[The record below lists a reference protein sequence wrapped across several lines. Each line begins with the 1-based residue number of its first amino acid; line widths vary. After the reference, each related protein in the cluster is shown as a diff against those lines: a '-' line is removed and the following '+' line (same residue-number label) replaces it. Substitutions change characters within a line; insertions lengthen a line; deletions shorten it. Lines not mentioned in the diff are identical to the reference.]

1 MNYVEKNNILYILLY
16 YLNVNCVLNIEQNV
30 NIILARIFTEKYIA
44 YVVFISFNRLEG
56 MLKPNMILN
65 FIYDKIDT
73 KRDWNTVP
81 Q

>member
-1 MNYVEKNNILYILLY
+1 MNYVEKKCILYILLY

-44 YVVFISFNRLEG
+44 CVVFISFSRLEG

-73 KRDWNTVP
+73 KRD
-81 Q
+81 